1 MPILLEH
8 RESGTTAAAPVRRR
22 RRGRRGLVR
31 AGVGVGVVAL
41 GVVAV
46 GQLADWGNPFAEET
60 VDRSTTP
67 LLVSLA
73 DLDEYHAATGSFQV
87 VVDIESDTPWVPS
100 MISGERVQFLA
111 TGTVDAYVDFA
122 DLGPASVKLAADGSE
137 ATITLPAPQL
147 GEARIDPDESRVLDR
162 DRGLVDRV
170 GDALGDGGDGE
181 SELYSL
187 AEDRLESA
195 AAESDLLERA
205 EDGTRDMLTSLAT
218 SLGVDE
224 VTVEFEDPAAGS

>member
-1 MPILLEH
+1 MP
-8 RESGTTAAAPVRRR
+8 SKS
-22 RRGRRGLVR
+22 RRGLVR
-31 AGVGVGVVAL
+31 VGVAAGVVGLGAL
-41 GVVAV
+41 AV
-46 GQLADWGNPFAEET
+46 GTFDWGNPFEPER
-60 VDRSTTP
+60 VDRTTTP

-87 VVDIESDTPWVPS
+87 VVDVESDTPYVPS
-100 MISGERVQFLA
+100 VISGERVQFLA

-122 DLGPASVKLAADGSE
+122 RLGPDAVELSEDGAT

-147 GEARIDPDESRVLDR
+147 SEARIDPGESRVLDR

-170 GDALGDGGDGE
+170 GDALGDDPTDE

-187 AEDRLESA
+187 AEERLESSA
-195 AAESDLLERA
+195 DDSDLLERA
-205 EDGTRDMLTSLAT
+205 EDGTRDMLTTLAE

-224 VTVEFEDPAAGS
+224 VTVEFEPAAD

>member
-1 MPILLEH
+1 MPKLP
-8 RESGTTAAAPVRRR
+8 STVVRT
-22 RRGRRGLVR
+22 
-31 AGVGVGVVAL
+31 GVGVGVVAL
-41 GVVAV
+41 GFVVV
-46 GQLADWGNPFAEET
+46 GQLADWGNPFDSER
-60 VDRSTTP
+60 VDRTTTP

-100 MISGERVQFLA
+100 VISGERVQFLA
-111 TGTVDAYVDFA
+111 TGSVDAYVDFSGLDA
-122 DLGPASVKLAADGSE
+122 QAVELSADGDA

-147 GEARIDPDESRVLDR
+147 GEASIDPDESRVLDR

-187 AEDRLESA
+187 AEEELESA
-195 AAESDLLERA
+195 ADDSDLLERA
-205 EDGTRDMLTSLAT
+205 EDGTRDMLTALAE
-218 SLGVDE
+218 SLGVED
-224 VTVEFEDPAAGS
+224 VTVEFVDPAAGS